1 MKGGD
6 KGASGWSGKE
16 ENYREIDELN
26 SSELDEI
33 EDINTTDE
41 ALAQLERIVLRKLD
55 GPKGGHAGTL
65 IDSNTI
71 KNFKKNISRDDK
83 ALKEL
88 KVKLKKKSERGDKRR
103 ETQQCKEDCHVI
115 GKQNIAAIRVVHRNT
130 NLLVQKRKKSI
141 PKKSATDF
149 LKRRSYSSR
158 RVPDH
163 QVDKEYGIE
172 DAVFENSNCV
182 LASLAPSEPST
193 NNHREEIAVAAPLAK
208 LLKAHQ
214 ISGVKFM
221 WDTTF
226 CDLLSIAQAPPK
238 QGNINNISDAKQGV
252 LKSKNV
258 RGCILG
264 TQNI

>member
-1 MKGGD
+1 M
-6 KGASGWSGKE
+6 
-16 ENYREIDELN
+16 N

-41 ALAQLERIVLRKLD
+41 ALAQLEQIVLRKFN
-55 GPKGGHAGTL
+55 GPTVGRTGTL

-88 KVKLKKKSERGDKRR
+88 KVKLKKRSERGDKKR
-103 ETQQCKEDCHVI
+103 ETQQRKEDCHII
-115 GKQNIAAIRVVHRNT
+115 GKHNSAAIRVVCRNS
-130 NLLVQKRKKSI
+130 NLLVQKKKASK

-149 LKRRSYSSR
+149 LKRRSHSSR
-158 RVPDH
+158 RLPDH
-163 QVDKEYGIE
+163 QVDQEYGIE
-172 DAVFENSNCV
+172 DAIFENSNCV
-182 LASLAPSEPST
+182 LASLASSEPST
-193 NNHREEIAVAAPLAK
+193 NNLNEEIAVAAPLAK

-221 WDTTF
+221 WDTAF
-226 CDLLSIAQAPPK
+226 CDLLSIAQAHPK
-238 QGNINNISDAKQGV
+238 EGNISHISDAKGGP
-252 LKSKNV
+252 KAADNRYV

-264 TQNI
+264 TQNV